1 MASANVL
8 ITYTGDATELK
19 ASLGQINQAN
29 DEIEASAKETSQN
42 VINQFKNTGKAI
54 TAAFTS
60 TQVKNA
66 LDNLNKESKELT
78 AQLKKLEDEQ
88 LSLLATGNRLS
99 KAYKENAAAQSQVKS
114 SLVDVNREIERFAAT
129 TDEADGK
136 QKSLTGQLRALK
148 QELAQLEQQGKE
160 NTAEFEQLL
169 FSAAKL
175 EDQIGDTRERVRV
188 LASDTFKFDAAVG
201 AVQGLTAGFE
211 IAQGA
216 AALFGDENKDLQ
228 EIINKTTAV
237 TAIANGVQQLASVV
251 TGQAAAKLGFL
262 SIAKKVYTFATT
274 GATAAT
280 KAFRAAIVSTGVG
293 ALVVAL
299 GFLIEKLLSTS
310 ESSNETTESLKR
322 LKQATEE
329 AATSARKAA
338 NERAIA
344 AIKLEQAEGKGNKAA
359 QDAAIR
365 KLETDGAIIDAEED
379 KNKRL
384 TEAQERYLEEFKKI
398 EDNADADDR
407 TKAGLK
413 IKAIEARDEQI
424 ANITQESAD
433 KIATIESNAR
443 TAELDA
449 AKAAAKELAD
459 KQKEAREKASE
470 AAKKAAA
477 DRLKTIEETIRVEL
491 LTEDEAVSERIKLAE
506 NLADQQKLDAQQNI
520 SDAKLRAATIKRID
534 AELASERQKI
544 LVEEQKRILD
554 NEIQRLENLELAGQ
568 LEIQQAEELAQK
580 RADLAKQDASLL
592 TDPVARANAEKAA
605 EVQLQN
611 DLTTI
616 RFNAAKQQSELEL
629 ARLALLQKRG
639 DFTIATEEAIANEQF
654 NLRAEELKKEAA
666 QTKEGQ
672 EKLTIDLLNN
682 EADRQQKLAQIRADG
697 VIKSLEIENLRIEA
711 LKVNEQ
717 ASIEDRIKFIENE
730 AAIKRKQIEKELI
743 SEEEKNAK
751 IALLDA
757 QTQKQIRD
765 ERQKTL
771 DQTIEIAQATAQL
784 FSDIVEIQGNQSQK
798 RLEEIEQQATTEEEA
813 IKNSELLAVDKER
826 KLEALRLRTEQ
837 KIAAEKRKQAVAER
851 AAAIFEATIATAV
864 AIAKA
869 LPNPVTAAIA
879 AAAGAAQVLI
889 ISSQPLPKFK
899 KGGMVG
905 GKSHE
910 QGGTIIEAE
919 KGEFIMNKNS
929 TSQHRK
935 ALDAM
940 NTSSAAFRKYIDDK
954 YVRPAILDYA
964 MKGKDKAVIVEASLN
979 SKSMEKK
986 LDKLNKSMKGNRV
999 VVNINGN
1006 DSRYEWHN
1014 R

>member
-1 MASANVL
+1 M
-8 ITYTGDATELK
+8 
-19 ASLGQINQAN
+19 
-29 DEIEASAKETSQN
+29 
-42 VINQFKNTGKAI
+42 
-54 TAAFTS
+54 
-60 TQVKNA
+60 
-66 LDNLNKESKELT
+66 
-78 AQLKKLEDEQ
+78 
-88 LSLLATGNRLS
+88 
-99 KAYKENAAAQSQVKS
+99 
-114 SLVDVNREIERFAAT
+114 
-129 TDEADGK
+129 
-136 QKSLTGQLRALK
+136 
-148 QELAQLEQQGKE
+148 
-160 NTAEFEQLL
+160 
-169 FSAAKL
+169 
-175 EDQIGDTRERVRV
+175 
-188 LASDTFKFDAAVG
+188 
-201 AVQGLTAGFE
+201 
-211 IAQGA
+211 
-216 AALFGDENKDLQ
+216 
-228 EIINKTTAV
+228 
-237 TAIANGVQQLASVV
+237 
-251 TGQAAAKLGFL
+251 
-262 SIAKKVYTFATT
+262 
-274 GATAAT
+274 
-280 KAFRAAIVSTGVG
+280 
-293 ALVVAL
+293 
-299 GFLIEKLLSTS
+299 
-310 ESSNETTESLKR
+310 
-322 LKQATEE
+322 
-329 AATSARKAA
+329 
-338 NERAIA
+338 
-344 AIKLEQAEGKGNKAA
+344 
-359 QDAAIR
+359 
-365 KLETDGAIIDAEED
+365 
-379 KNKRL
+379 
-384 TEAQERYLEEFKKI
+384 
-398 EDNADADDR
+398 
-407 TKAGLK
+407 
-413 IKAIEARDEQI
+413 
-424 ANITQESAD
+424 
-433 KIATIESNAR
+433 
-443 TAELDA
+443 
-449 AKAAAKELAD
+449 
-459 KQKEAREKASE
+459 
-470 AAKKAAA
+470 
-477 DRLKTIEETIRVEL
+477 